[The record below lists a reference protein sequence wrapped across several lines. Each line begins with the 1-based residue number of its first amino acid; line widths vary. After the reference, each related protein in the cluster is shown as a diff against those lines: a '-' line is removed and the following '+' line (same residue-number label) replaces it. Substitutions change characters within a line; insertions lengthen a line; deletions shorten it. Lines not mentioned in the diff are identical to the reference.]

1 MSLKKETGV
10 SLIEVLVTVVI
21 LATALMTIAALQTRS
36 IQFNQSAYMRSQANI
51 FAYDIL
57 DRIRINRGADSA
69 NISTYNVAY
78 GGNVPASNAVASA
91 DITAWR
97 ANITA
102 VLPGGD
108 GAINCVAATKVC
120 TVSIRWLEEQIE
132 GELAADNPEAQTE
145 FIYST
150 SI

>member
-1 MSLKKETGV
+1 MSFKKENGV

-57 DRIRINRGADSA
+57 DRIRINRGADST

-78 GGNVPASNAVASA
+78 GGNVPGSNALASA
-91 DITAWR
+91 DITEWR
-97 ANITA
+97 TNIAT

-132 GELAADNPEAQTE
+132 GELAEDNPEARTE